1 MPSPAGLGARDVPVP
16 RPPGGGRSP
25 PSDAR
30 ASGCGSADVQLG
42 RGACPRVAPPSVD
55 AGAVVAPAPS
65 RAAARRGDRSDRLG
79 RPGRSA
85 GRGASPD
92 GPSDGSSSGA
102 SAGSSSGA
110 SAGSSSRTQ
119 PPDAERRARRWY
131 SGPCLRGSAYS
142 FGLIVQYVPLEA
154 PYHVAPVQPGSK
166 GSSSA
171 ASYEVE
177 PGVARFDG
185 RRRPPVRRDEP
196 GSSARPGS
204 ERPPVEPSGL
214 SGSSFEAAPW
224 AGRAPG
230 EPLGREPGVGRRAL
244 VAPPDARARSGSA
257 RHGSP
262 VAAGPGRE
270 PGRRLR
276 FGAARAS

>member
-1 MPSPAGLGARDVPVP
+1 MSTEVPGRRPRVLNVTVHPAPGTAAVDSDPFTAAVHVPVARVPITQLVEGPVPTPAAMPTAMDTAALPDDPAVLKQMIAELVRALRRSRRNEEEIQRRLDALLRRLYGPRPSPTNPDQPLLFPADAINDTPVSL
-16 RPPGGGRSP
+16 PPAPLPADDP
-25 PSDAR
+25 PS
-30 ASGCGSADVQLG
+30 
-42 RGACPRVAPPSVD
+42 
-55 AGAVVAPAPS
+55 
-65 RAAARRGDRSDRLG
+65 RRGQCK
-79 RPGRSA
+79 P
-85 GRGASPD
+85 
-92 GPSDGSSSGA
+92 
-102 SAGSSSGA
+102 
-110 SAGSSSRTQ
+110 
-119 PPDAERRARRWY
+119 
-131 SGPCLRGSAYS
+131 
-142 FGLIVQYVPLEA
+142 
-154 PYHVAPVQPGSK
+154 H
-166 GSSSA
+166 
-171 ASYEVE
+171 
-177 PGVARFDG
+177 G

-262 VAAGPGRE
+262 VDAGPGRE